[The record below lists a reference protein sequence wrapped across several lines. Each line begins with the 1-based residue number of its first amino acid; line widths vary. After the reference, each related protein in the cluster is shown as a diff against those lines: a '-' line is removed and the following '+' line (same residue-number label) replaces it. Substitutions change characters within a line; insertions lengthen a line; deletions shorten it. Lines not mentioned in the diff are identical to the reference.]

1 LSGPLLDRFD
11 MHCAVPPVEMGLLSG
26 TCVTESSGEVRE
38 RVAAA
43 RAFQSQFQ
51 LTMLGYTRTNAE
63 LTLNELERL
72 SPLDGESRRLLHTA
86 GQQLGLSARAYV
98 RIVRVARTIA
108 DLQLSSSIVI
118 EHVAEATQ
126 ARLIDRQHAT
136 PT

>member
-1 LSGPLLDRFD
+1 
-11 MHCAVPPVEMGLLSG
+11 
-26 TCVTESSGEVRE
+26 
-38 RVAAA
+38 
-43 RAFQSQFQ
+43 
-51 LTMLGYTRTNAE
+51 MLGYTRTNAE